1 MFTLRE
7 IFYNGAASGPN
18 AFSSSPTDAQRQAGI
33 QSTSWRDWKLVANQ
47 DSKNKLDGPP
57 GAVRLEGAALRA

>member
-18 AFSSSPTDAQRQAGI
+18 PFSCSPNEAQRQAGI
-33 QSTSWRDWKLVANQ
+33 QPTSRRDWKLVANQ
-47 DSKNKLDGPP
+47 DSKNKWMDRL
-57 GAVRLEGAALRA
+57 AQCTLKVRLYRA